1 VTGMGRDLIGRPP
14 ASTTAWPAVRHPSL
28 DPDLGSVLRP
38 TGASSAPLIP
48 EHPSQG
54 TVTALLA
61 DDPSPERVD
70 RLPNVVVPL

>member
-1 VTGMGRDLIGRPP
+1 MTGMGRDLIGPR
-14 ASTTAWPAVRHPSL
+14 ASTTAWSAVRHPSL

-54 TVTALLA
+54 TATAALA
-61 DDPSPERVD
+61 DDPSAERVD
-70 RLPNVVVPL
+70 RPPIAVVPL